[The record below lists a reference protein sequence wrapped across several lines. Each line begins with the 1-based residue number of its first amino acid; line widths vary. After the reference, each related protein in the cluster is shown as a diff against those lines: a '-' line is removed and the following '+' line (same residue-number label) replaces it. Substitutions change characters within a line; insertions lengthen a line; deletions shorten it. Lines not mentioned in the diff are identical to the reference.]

1 MDFALS
7 PKHEMMKS
15 MFREFAE
22 NEVAPLAADRDEKS
36 EFSWDLFKKMGQV
49 GLFGIPYP
57 QEYGGAG
64 ADYLTY
70 ALACEEI
77 SKACTSSAM
86 LISGQ
91 NSINSGPIYRHGT
104 EEQKRKYFMP
114 LITGQALGAFCLT
127 EADAGTDASNQQTTA
142 VLDGSEW
149 VIDGTKMFITNAGL
163 ADIYIIMANTETNKG
178 EKGISAFIVE
188 KGTPGLSFGKKEN
201 KMGVRASQTAE
212 VILQN
217 CRIPRE
223 NLLGREGEGF
233 KIAMQ
238 NLDCGRI
245 GIGAISLGIAEAA
258 LDESTKYAKERIQFG
273 RPIGDNQAIQWMIA
287 DMATEIEAAR
297 YLVYRAAWLRDQQ
310 KPHSKEAAMAKL
322 FASELAMRA
331 TVKAVQIHGGY
342 GYIKEYKVERLM
354 RDAKICEIFE
364 GTSEVQR
371 MVISRAA
378 LQ

>member
-1 MDFALS
+1 
-7 PKHEMMKS
+7 MMKS

-22 NEVAPLAADRDEKS
+22 NEVATLAADRDEKS
-36 EFSWDLFKKMGQV
+36 EFSWELFKKMGQV

-104 EEQKRKYFMP
+104 EEQKRKYFTP
-114 LITGQALGAFCLT
+114 IITGQALGAFCLT

-149 VIDGTKMFITNAGL
+149 VIDGSKMFITNAGL
-163 ADIYIIMANTETNKG
+163 ADIYIIMAKTETNKG
-178 EKGISAFIVE
+178 ANGISAFIVE
-188 KGTPGLSFGKKEN
+188 KDTPGLSFGKKEN

-223 NLLGREGEGF
+223 NLLGKEGEGF

-258 LDESTKYAKERIQFG
+258 LDESTKYAKERLQFG
-273 RPIGDNQAIQWMIA
+273 RPIGENQAIQWMIA